1 MTMMHFNEL
10 RISQDNRFLIIDAS
24 IDESSY
30 FDTVSLDSV
39 VIDTQDTY
47 VSNGP
52 SSTPIYTYKVGEKYQ
67 QVYSSPD
74 NSQVLTSALEPV
86 LVKSELESRRIRLSL
101 DATDLGVQLN
111 NTMFFVYVI
120 STGTPSS
127 EAPAGTTNPMIMGT
141 VVNLY
146 QFYQKSIYYLKGI
159 SKDCCEVPKCFIDF
173 ILRYKAL
180 ELCIKTGNYTEAIK
194 YWKKFFMD
202 KTPLFNNSCSI

>member
-1 MTMMHFNEL
+1 MISFNEL
-10 RISQDNRFLIIDAS
+10 RISQDNRFLIIDVS
-24 IDESSY
+24 VDESSY
-30 FDTVSLDSV
+30 FDTVSLDSI

-47 VSNGP
+47 VANGP
-52 SSTPIYTYKVGEKYQ
+52 SSTPIYTYKVEEDYQ

-120 STGTPSS
+120 SAGTPSS

-146 QFYQKSIYYLKGI
+146 QFYQKSIYYLKKV
-159 SKDCCEVPKCFIDF
+159 SSDCEVPKCFIDF
-173 ILRYKAL
+173 VLRYKAL

-194 YWKKFFMD
+194 YWKKFFIGN
-202 KTPLFNNSCSI
+202 KPLFNNSCTT

>member
-1 MTMMHFNEL
+1 MISFNEL
-10 RISQDNRFLIIDAS
+10 RITQDGKYLIIDVS
-24 IDESSY
+24 VDESSY
-30 FDTVSLDSV
+30 FDTVSLDSI

-47 VSNGP
+47 VANGP
-52 SSTPIYTYKVGEKYQ
+52 SSTPIYTYKVGEDYSP
-67 QVYSSPD
+67 VYSSPD
-74 NSQVLTSALEPV
+74 NSQVLTSDLEPV
-86 LVKSELESRRIRLSL
+86 LVENELGSRMVRLSL

-120 STGTPSS
+120 STGTPSPD
-127 EAPAGTTNPMIMGT
+127 APISTTNPMIMGT

-146 QFYQKSIYYLKGI
+146 QFYQKSMYYLKKV
-159 SKDCCEVPKCFIDF
+159 SNDCEVSKCFIDF
-173 ILRYKAL
+173 ILRCKAL

>member
-1 MTMMHFNEL
+1 MTMLHFNEL
-10 RISQDNRFLIIDAS
+10 RVSQDNRFLIIDVS

-74 NSQVLTSALEPV
+74 NSQVLTSDLEPI
-86 LVKSELESRRIRLSL
+86 LVEDGLESRRVRLSL
-101 DATDLGVQLN
+101 DATTLGVQLN

-120 STGTPSS
+120 ATGTPSS
-127 EAPAGTTNPMIMGT
+127 DAPVGTTDPMIMGT

-146 QFYQKSIYYLKGI
+146 PFYQKSIYYLKGV
-159 SKDCCEVPKCFIDF
+159 SCNCEIPKCFIDF
-173 ILRYKAL
+173 ILRFKAL
-180 ELCIKTGNYTEAIK
+180 ELCVKTGNYTEAIK
-194 YWKKFFMD
+194 YWKKFFMN
-202 KTPLFNNSCSI
+202 TNSQPNNCCIT

>member
-1 MTMMHFNEL
+1 MLHFNEL
-10 RISQDNRFLIIDAS
+10 RITQDGKYLIIDVS
-24 IDESSY
+24 VDESSY
-30 FDTVSLDSV
+30 FDTVSLDSI

-47 VSNGP
+47 VANGP
-52 SSTPIYTYKVGEKYQ
+52 SSTPIYTYKVGEDYQ

-74 NSQVLTSALEPV
+74 NSQVLTSDLEPV
-86 LVKSELESRRIRLSL
+86 LVNNELESRRVRLSL

-127 EAPAGTTNPMIMGT
+127 DAPTSTIDPMIMGT

-146 QFYQKSIYYLKGI
+146 QFYQKSIYYLKKV
-159 SKDCCEVPKCFIDF
+159 SSDCEVPKCFIDF
-173 ILRYKAL
+173 VLRYKAL

-194 YWKKFFMD
+194 YWKKFFIGN
-202 KTPLFNNSCSI
+202 TPLFNNSCTT

>member
-1 MTMMHFNEL
+1 MLHFNEL
-10 RISQDNRFLIIDAS
+10 KITQDGKYLIIDVS

-52 SSTPIYTYKVGEKYQ
+52 SSTPIYTYKVGEDYSQ
-67 QVYSSPD
+67 IYSSPD
-74 NSQVLTSALEPV
+74 NRQVLISALEPV
-86 LVKSELESRRIRLSL
+86 LVKNELENRRVRLSL
-101 DATDLGVQLN
+101 DATTLGVQLN

-120 STGTPSS
+120 ATGTPSS

-159 SKDCCEVPKCFIDF
+159 SKGCCEVPKCFIDF

-202 KTPLFNNSCSI
+202 KTSLFNNSCSI

>member
-1 MTMMHFNEL
+1 MMHFNEL
-10 RISQDNRFLIIDAS
+10 RISQDNRFLIIDVS

-30 FDTVSLDSV
+30 FDTVSLDSI

-52 SSTPIYTYKVGEKYQ
+52 SSTPIYTYKVGEDYSQ
-67 QVYSSPD
+67 IYSSPD

-146 QFYQKSIYYLKGI
+146 QFYQKSIYYLKKV
-159 SKDCCEVPKCFIDF
+159 SSDCEVPKCFIDF
-173 ILRYKAL
+173 VLRYKAL

-194 YWKKFFMD
+194 YWKKFFIGN
-202 KTPLFNNSCSI
+202 KPLFNNSCTT

>member
-10 RISQDNRFLIIDAS
+10 RVSQDNRFLIIDVS
-24 IDESSY
+24 VDESSY
-30 FDTVSLDSV
+30 FDTVSLDSI

-47 VSNGP
+47 VANGP
-52 SSTPIYTYKVGEKYQ
+52 SSTPIYTYKVGEDYQ

-74 NSQVLTSALEPV
+74 NSQILTSDLEPV
-86 LVKSELESRRIRLSL
+86 LVNNELESRRVRLSL
-101 DATDLGVQLN
+101 DATALGVQLN

-127 EAPAGTTNPMIMGT
+127 DAPTSTIDPMIMGT

-146 QFYQKSIYYLKGI
+146 QFYQKSIYYLK
-159 SKDCCEVPKCFIDF
+159 KVNNDCEVPKCFIDF
-173 ILRYKAL
+173 ILRCKAL

-194 YWKKFFMD
+194 YWKKFFIGN
-202 KTPLFNNSCSI
+202 TPLFNNSCTT